1 MESNE
6 KQGCLVE
13 IIKNR
18 LEDQSWEIGKLG
30 FNCIRHDSAHLQSQH
45 IGGQRQKNCPFE
57 SRLGCTVRSCLSN
70 NSEKKVDGKERKQG
84 KGSKHRGNN
93 D

>member
-6 KQGCLVE
+6 EQGCLLE

-45 IGGQRQKNCPFE
+45 IGGQGRKIVP
-57 SRLGCTVRSCLSN
+57 LS
-70 NSEKKVDGKERKQG
+70 SDWVVQ
-84 KGSKHRGNN
+84 
-93 D
+93 